1 MSNTVVPYDLPHVLE
16 SATTVF
22 EQVDAAKIGQTL
34 TALAA
39 QLQGTPALVPQ
50 VLKNIESLASVLAD
64 RRGQIGSLLTS
75 TSQVTDVIHA
85 QQASLGALVHDGRD
99 LLQEIT
105 SRRATVDLLLK
116 ATTDLVNQLR
126 DIVVN
131 DRPEIDEL
139 LTSLDGLLQTL
150 SNNDQ
155 LLRNSLQIL
164 PVSLRSFTNATGTA
178 NEMDFNAPAGP
189 LIDSWLCAISGRA
202 DQLNLPPY
210 LRDCK

>member
-1 MSNTVVPYDLPHVLE
+1 
-16 SATTVF
+16 
-22 EQVDAAKIGQTL
+22 
-34 TALAA
+34 
-39 QLQGTPALVPQ
+39 VPQ

-85 QQASLGALVHDGRD
+85 QQASLGTLVRDGRD

-105 SRRATVDLLLK
+105 SRRETVDLLLT
-116 ATTDLVNQLR
+116 ATTELVHQLR
-126 DIVVN
+126 GIVVH
-131 DRPEIDEL
+131 DRPDIDEL

-155 LLRNSLQIL
+155 LLRNSVQIL
-164 PVSLRSFTNATGTA
+164 PVPLRNFTNATGTA

-189 LIDSWLCAISGRA
+189 LIDSWVCAISGRA